1 MVYNSC
7 VIGKPY
13 KRIRISD
20 LTFMQG
26 GIIFVSTNTV

>member
-20 LTFMQG
+20 LTFALD
-26 GIIFVSTNTV
+26 GIIFVVTNTV